1 VFGAAEAPISCGA
14 MDGHTTRVQVRVS
27 PGASRSAVIGRHG
40 DAWKVRVVAAPERG
54 KANKAVLDLLAETL
68 GLPRAQVELVSG
80 AGARDKVIALR
91 GLEADQADLLLAAAS
106 EDAS

>member
-1 VFGAAEAPISCGA
+1 